1 MYRLLMLHN
10 FFAAPLLLLWPFSVR
25 GWPLHKFIV
34 CVQCV
39 TVRALL
45 EGGAG
50 CCLSARRETLFRLCF
65 VAVGRDDFSLCSRQ
79 GANLFTNVPIK
90 LGRRTGKRKDV
101 VAAVKRWN
109 GARASPIMKSLSG
122 THNNSCL
129 SAAH

>member
-45 EGGAG
+45 QGGAL
-50 CCLSARRETLFRLCF
+50 LSERRETLFRLCF
-65 VAVGRDDFSLCSRQ
+65 AALWCCGEREREMISRS
-79 GANLFTNVPIK
+79 AL
-90 LGRRTGKRKDV
+90 
-101 VAAVKRWN
+101 
-109 GARASPIMKSLSG
+109 ARALIYLH
-122 THNNSCL
+122 TCQ
-129 SAAH
+129 